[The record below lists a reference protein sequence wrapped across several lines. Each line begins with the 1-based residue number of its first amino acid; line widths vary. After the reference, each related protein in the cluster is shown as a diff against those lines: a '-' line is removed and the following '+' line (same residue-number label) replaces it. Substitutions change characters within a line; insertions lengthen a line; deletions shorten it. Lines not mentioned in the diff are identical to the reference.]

1 MAYETSIDRER
12 AISQYVAEHGPAD
25 YVRWMTSFMA
35 FRNRVIVE
43 LEKLRIPDDWLVRS
57 SLAASRAWE
66 AENPCPISN
75 DEIER
80 LREDAAKA
88 LGI

>member
-1 MAYETSIDRER
+1 MAYETSIESER
-12 AISQYVAEHGPAD
+12 AISQHIADHGPAD
-25 YVRWMTSFMA
+25 YVRWMTAFAA

-43 LEKLRIPDDWLVRS
+43 LEKLRIPDEWLVRS

-66 AENPCPISN
+66 AENPCPIAN

-80 LREDAAKA
+80 LRADAAAA
-88 LGI
+88 LGL

>member
-25 YVRWMTSFMA
+25 YVRWMTAFAA
-35 FRNRVIVE
+35 FRNRVILE
-43 LEKLRIPDDWLVRS
+43 LEKLRIPDEWLVRS

-66 AENPCPISN
+66 VENPCPISN
-75 DEIER
+75 DDIER
-80 LREDAAKA
+80 LRAEAAAA
-88 LGI
+88 LRL